1 MSSGATLPRRPSEA
15 ERRVAS
21 VQAAEAIFL
30 AQGYAGTSMDDIAQ
44 AVGVSKK
51 TLHQLFASKEALFDA
66 VVERFCA
73 PMQAAAEPAKPG
85 DRQALVLMLEDAA
98 HHILSSRSV
107 SLRRVIASEVKR
119 APELAKAIERNRGR
133 KVTAVQRW
141 LAEQAEAGW
150 IHVAD
155 AEEAAGMLIGMII
168 GEPHILMLLDQRLPP
183 DSEEIAARVR
193 RAVTLFLDGPI
204 AADR

>member
-1 MSSGATLPRRPSEA
+1 MSSGATLPRRSSEA

-21 VQAAEAIFL
+21 IQAAEAIFL
-30 AQGYAGTSMDDIAQ
+30 AQGYAATSMDDIAQ
-44 AVGVSKK
+44 AVGMSKK
-51 TLHQLFASKEALFDA
+51 TLYQLFASKEALFDA

-107 SLRRVIASEVKR
+107 SLCRVIAPELKR
-119 APELAKAIERNRGR
+119 APELAKAIERNRSG

-168 GEPHILMLLDQRLPP
+168 GEPHILMLLDQRPPP

-193 RAVTLFLDGPI
+193 RAVTLFLDGAI
-204 AADR
+204 AGDR